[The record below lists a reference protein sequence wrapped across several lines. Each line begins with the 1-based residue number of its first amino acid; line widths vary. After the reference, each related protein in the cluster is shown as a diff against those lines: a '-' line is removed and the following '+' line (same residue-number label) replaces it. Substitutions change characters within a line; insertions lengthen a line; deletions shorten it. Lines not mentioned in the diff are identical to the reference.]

1 MVLKEKERLFDL
13 RISKRMTQ
21 RELTKKTGL
30 TEKTIITYE
39 SSIEKLRNASYKN
52 VEKVANALDVGI
64 DDIFLSSVSEKPK
77 KERRENNE

>member
-21 RELTKKTGL
+21 RELAMKTGL

-39 SSIEKLRNASYKN
+39 SNIEKLRNASYKN
-52 VEKVANALDVGI
+52 VEKVANALEVEI
-64 DDIFLSSVSEKPK
+64 DDIFLSPDSEKPK
-77 KERRENNE
+77 